1 MKAQTFMKN
10 FIFLNSNVSNIVKV
24 TLFLNYP
31 VLEVQYLKIKCF
43 STSEYHVN
51 VNNVFM
57 YKPNIENFTLR
68 TYSKRLKKEKKTI
81 DITITVF

>member
-24 TLFLNYP
+24 TLFELFR
-31 VLEVQYLKIKCF
+31 LEVQYLKIKCF

-51 VNNVFM
+51 VNNAFM

-81 DITITVF
+81 DIIITVF